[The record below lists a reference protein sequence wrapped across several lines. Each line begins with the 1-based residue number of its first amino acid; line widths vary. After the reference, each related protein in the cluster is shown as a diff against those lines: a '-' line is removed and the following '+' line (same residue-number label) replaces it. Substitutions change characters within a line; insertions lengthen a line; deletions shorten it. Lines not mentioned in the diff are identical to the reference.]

1 MDFCISLQVYIH
13 DDRSFNLPT
22 LAEAGGHPQDQPSV
36 CSELKIRFMS
46 LFSSLDSEASEDCDE
61 DISDYI
67 NSRLVSSPRICD
79 NIRGRDT
86 SDPAAKP
93 GGGLLGSLHGHLVR
107 KAGGC
112 FLYVEGEGGV
122 AARDLPALLLALAS
136 EDVTAALAGAD
147 PSCRTQPGSTPG
159 TSLLGAH
166 CRLSNTEMVALLLEW
181 GASVD
186 TGTPGTGGAT
196 DH

>member
-1 MDFCISLQVYIH
+1 MTTDHLTFPPWLRLVVTLRTSLPFV
-13 DDRSFNLPT
+13 
-22 LAEAGGHPQDQPSV
+22 
-36 CSELKIRFMS
+36 LKIRFMS

-159 TSLLGAH
+159 SSLLGAH
-166 CRLSNTEMVALLLEW
+166 CRLGNTEMVALLLEW
-181 GASVD
+181 GAGVD
-186 TGTPGTGGAT
+186 TGAPGTGGTT
-196 DH
+196 DHWPVWGL

>member
-1 MDFCISLQVYIH
+1 
-13 DDRSFNLPT
+13 
-22 LAEAGGHPQDQPSV
+22 
-36 CSELKIRFMS
+36 MS

-136 EDVTAALAGAD
+136 EDVTAALPHTAWLH
-147 PSCRTQPGSTPG
+147 PLHQP
-159 TSLLGAH
+159 A
-166 CRLSNTEMVALLLEW
+166 
-181 GASVD
+181 
-186 TGTPGTGGAT
+186 GGALPPEQHGDGGAAAGVGRQCGHRGPGYRW